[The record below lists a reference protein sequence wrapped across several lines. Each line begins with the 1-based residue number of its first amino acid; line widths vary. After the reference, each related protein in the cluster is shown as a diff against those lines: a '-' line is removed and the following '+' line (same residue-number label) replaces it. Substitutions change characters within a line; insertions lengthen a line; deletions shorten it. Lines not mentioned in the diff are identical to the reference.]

1 MATKTPIIEKK
12 ERKASESPAPKGT
25 YLYAVG
31 RRKTAVA
38 QVRLYPDKGND
49 SHVVNRKGYA
59 EYFPVSL
66 QPVLVAPLAALGL
79 SGDFV
84 VSATVKGGGV
94 NAQAEAIR
102 QSGRFHRSVRHMRG
116 DNYSFWMGGKN
127 ATSLVEVSSDLA
139 RLEDGNFWAV
149 SISFEGVV
157 RLARF
162 ADVTDE
168 EFAADDEGESGQ
180 GAQWVSSMD
189 KDAYCNYVS
198 AVRSAIGD
206 GVVYQA
212 NACRILS
219 RPFEGDDLTSLFDRI
234 LRENPA
240 PYASYLSIPEHL
252 KHQRQ

>member
-1 MATKTPIIEKK
+1 MATKTTIIEKK

-102 QSGRFHRSVRHMRG
+102 LGVARALLKHDEALRLPLRAEGFLTRDARSVERKKPG
-116 DNYSFWMGGKN
+116 LKK
-127 ATSLVEVSSDLA
+127 A
-139 RLEDGNFWAV
+139 RR
-149 SISFEGVV
+149 SP
-157 RLARF
+157 
-162 ADVTDE
+162 
-168 EFAADDEGESGQ
+168 
-180 GAQWVSSMD
+180 QWS
-189 KDAYCNYVS
+189 K
-198 AVRSAIGD
+198 R
-206 GVVYQA
+206 
-212 NACRILS
+212 
-219 RPFEGDDLTSLFDRI
+219 
-234 LRENPA
+234 
-240 PYASYLSIPEHL
+240 
-252 KHQRQ
+252 